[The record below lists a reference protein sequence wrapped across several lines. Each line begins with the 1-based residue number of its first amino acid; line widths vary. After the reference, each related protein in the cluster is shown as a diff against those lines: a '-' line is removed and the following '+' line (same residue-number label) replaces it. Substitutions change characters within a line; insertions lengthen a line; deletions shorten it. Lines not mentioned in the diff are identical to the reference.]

1 MSWLTD
7 FDGGIAPSTVVEM
20 GLPTMAMEDVRW

>member
-1 MSWLTD
+1 MAD
-7 FDGGIAPSTVVEM
+7 FDGGVAPSTVVEM

>member
-1 MSWLTD
+1 MAD
-7 FDGGIAPSTVVEM
+7 FDGGVGAAPSTVVEM